1 MREATTKG
9 RKPTITDGGRSRSAG
24 DWYLATT
31 SDVMRFY
38 CFDVPADPSSAM
50 SYTIIDHLD
59 RTRLT
64 AAGSK
69 ETAKAWAKRL
79 GLTSWTY
86 VRV

>member
-1 MREATTKG
+1 MPEVATKG
-9 RKPTITDGGRSRSAG
+9 RKPTIGGRAGSG
-24 DWYLATT
+24 DWYLATC

-38 CFDVPADPSSAM
+38 CFDVPADPTASM
-50 SYTIIDHLD
+50 SYTIIEQLD

-69 ETAKAWAKRL
+69 ETAKLWAKRL